1 MKSEKNSMIISIYID
16 SPNDGAGT
24 TYQPFPKIALW
35 KNQELKILSNTQ
47 KVAEILQ
54 TKT

>member
-1 MKSEKNSMIISIYID
+1 MIISIQINCPD
-16 SPNDGAGT
+16 DGAGI

-47 KVAEILQ
+47 KLTEIL
-54 TKT
+54 

>member
-1 MKSEKNSMIISIYID
+1 MIISTQI
-16 SPNDGAGT
+16 SCPNDGVGT

-47 KVAEILQ
+47 KLTEISQ
-54 TKT
+54 TEKDKT